1 MKNGQQE
8 DSGFLA
14 QASTNGTI
22 KKYANN
28 NVSFDASQ
36 KQKKVLNQKSN
47 HITSTED
54 FHGLDAG
61 SPSNRS
67 KAQSKKK
74 KSSEKQKKDKKK
86 CAIF

>member
-36 KQKKVLNQKSN
+36 K
-47 HITSTED
+47 
-54 FHGLDAG
+54 
-61 SPSNRS
+61 
-67 KAQSKKK
+67 
-74 KSSEKQKKDKKK
+74 
-86 CAIF
+86 